1 MMYGCFEKNNNSNK
15 VDTDSELNI
24 TDYDELDISDY
35 KTVGITKDFK
45 IGNTTLTFISDGFD
59 QKLYVGNLI
68 IMESSNPYY
77 NLDNIIYEYGDS
89 FIFSANNKSSIYLF
103 DALNQKLVSYEKF
116 YENNLHTFECTME
129 MKGLTLKASA
139 IIDGKL
145 DLGNDV
151 YETIDT
157 CEKYNKYK
165 DYMSD
170 ATIFVKYL
178 GNSKFDGYR
187 IISSH
192 KVSDMPEYNK
202 LCN

>member
-1 MMYGCFEKNNNSNK
+1 MLG
-15 VDTDSELNI
+15 
-24 TDYDELDISDY
+24 
-35 KTVGITKDFK
+35 K
-45 IGNTTLTFISDGFD
+45 IVSVN
-59 QKLYVGNLI
+59 GNLVKI
-68 IMESSNPYY
+68 E
-77 NLDNIIYEYGDS
+77 L
-89 FIFSANNKSSIYLF
+89 
-103 DALNQKLVSYEKF
+103 
-116 YENNLHTFECTME
+116 
-129 MKGLTLKASA
+129 
-139 IIDGKL
+139 
-145 DLGNDV
+145 
-151 YETIDT
+151 TIDT